1 MLPGMASQLARCNPK
16 NNMAKLRALKNKEG
30 PITESDGSGLTA
42 DGELEYLGELAAEKD
57 GNWALALTFWRRM
70 KSERIY

>member
-1 MLPGMASQLARCNPK
+1 MASQLARCNPK
-16 NNMAKLRALKNKEG
+16 NNIIQLRKLKNKDG

-42 DGELEYLGELAAEKD
+42 DGELQFLGELTAEKD

-70 KSERIY
+70 KS